1 MTFAVTP
8 LIGVDVTDTSSLQS
22 GSSSVYEPEFQL
34 GGRAAL
40 SDGGETMYIK
50 ASSAITA
57 GDVLLIDSAGA
68 AAPITTALCDAGTA
82 TAHKYIGV
90 AHTTLASGQHGWAC
104 TRGVPT
110 AGISVLAS
118 CVKGSPLY
126 TTSTAGAL
134 DDTSSSSHLIS
145 GIQITA
151 TATGAAVTAGY
162 LSVNPVLVS
171 GTVNNT

>member
-1 MTFAVTP
+1 MTYAVTP
-8 LIGVDVTDTSSLQS
+8 LMGVDVTDTSSLNA
-22 GSSSVYEPEFQL
+22 GSLTVYQPEFTL
-34 GGRAAL
+34 GGRAVL
-40 SDGGETMYIK
+40 SDGGEAMYIK
-50 ASSAITA
+50 AGEAITA
-57 GDVLLIDSAGA
+57 GDVLFIDSAGSA
-68 AAPITTALCDAGTA
+68 LRLTTATADAGTA

-90 AHTTLASGQHGWAC
+90 AHTTLISGQHGWAC

-134 DDTSSSSHLIS
+134 DDISTSSHLVS

>member
-1 MTFAVTP
+1 MTYAVTP
-8 LIGVDVTDTSSLQS
+8 LMGVDITDTSSLQS
-22 GSSSVYEPEFQL
+22 GSATVYAAEFTL
-34 GGRAAL
+34 AGRATL
-40 SDGGETMYIK
+40 NDGGEAMYVK
-50 ASSAITA
+50 ASEAITA
-57 GDVLLIDSAGA
+57 GDVLLIDSAGLA
-68 AAPITTALCDAGTA
+68 TPMTTALTDAGTA

-104 TRGVPT
+104 TRGIPT
-110 AGISVLAS
+110 AGIKVLAS

-126 TTSTAGAL
+126 TTATAGAL
-134 DDTSSSSHLIS
+134 DDTSSSSHLVS
-145 GIQITA
+145 GIQLTA

>member
-1 MTFAVTP
+1 MATHAITP
-8 LIGVDVTDTSSLQS
+8 ILGVDITAATSTTPNFKLA
-22 GSSSVYEPEFQL
+22 
-34 GGRAAL
+34 GRATL
-40 SDGGETMYIK
+40 SDGGEAMYIK
-50 ASSAITA
+50 ASSTITA

-68 AAPITTALCDAGTA
+68 AAPITTALTDAGTA

-90 AHTTLASGQHGWAC
+90 AHVDITSGSYGWAC

-110 AGISVLAS
+110 AGINVAAS
-118 CVKGSPLY
+118 CVRGSPLY
-126 TTSTAGAL
+126 TTSTAGRL
-134 DDTSSSSHLIS
+134 DDTSTSSHLVS
-145 GIQITA
+145 GIQTTA